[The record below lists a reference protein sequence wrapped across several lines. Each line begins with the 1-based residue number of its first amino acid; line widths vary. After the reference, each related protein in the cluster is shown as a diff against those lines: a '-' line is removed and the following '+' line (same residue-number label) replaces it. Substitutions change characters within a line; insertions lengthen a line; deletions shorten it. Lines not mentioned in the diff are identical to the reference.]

1 MLCVPIQPALNTMFT
16 SLGLFKDVECPEL
29 LQCSMPNCIFAH
41 QGKHNAKKRGMETSH
56 PLVPLDGPNKLNGDE
71 RSIDQISPPRKR
83 IRMVNDED
91 ENVTKTADVSTKSP
105 KSPKNSSVKS
115 ESSGR
120 AFYGVSLS
128 KPKTHISQTPPAKK
142 SSIPL
147 WKPRIESDRSDASQK
162 GGSTTAIPKTAK
174 NCDHEK
180 PDYTLVKETLNPRIL
195 PNPPASHAIRY
206 KLISLL
212 HEHITK
218 LNEQVK
224 ADNDPSKSIILMT
237 PEEIIIE
244 VLDEEERTAKTH
256 PSIYTNILKRRVTL
270 VKNMS
275 LDAWKAERIKSK
287 VSTVSPESI
296 SKGIDLS
303 VPEEFFLLK
312 HLFNSQNDLVKYDYI
327 MSAPT
332 EQEIEQARQGV
343 QTAQNWESC
352 ERCETRFQVF
362 PGRRADGALTTNSP
376 CRYHPS
382 RHFLGNLHA
391 CCHQTVGES
400 AGCKLGDSHVFKVS
414 EAKRLA
420 LTFPYVE
427 TPPNPT
433 LATNKA
439 VNFDC
444 EMGFTTLG
452 LELIRMTA
460 TQWPSGDVLIDVLVR
475 PQGEILDLN
484 SAYSGVRQQDYKE
497 ATPYSS
503 AASIES
509 ATAKSGQ
516 DVHPLQVVDS
526 PAEARKL
533 LFRYISP
540 TTPLIGH
547 ALQNDLNATRIIHPT
562 IIDTA
567 ILYPHPK
574 GLPMRT
580 GLKSLTKKY
589 LDRDIQMGGD
599 KGHDSKEDANSAGDL
614 VRLKCH
620 ELWNSMHKDGWT
632 FSDGQY
638 ISPPSAEPKISSVI
652 KRKAR
657 VGEV

>member
-1 MLCVPIQPALNTMFT
+1 MFA
-16 SLGLFKDVECPEL
+16 SLGLFKDVECPEV

-41 QGKHNAKKRGMETSH
+41 QGKQNVKKRDIDTSH
-56 PLVPLDGPNKLNGDE
+56 PLVSPNGPNNLNGE
-71 RSIDQISPPRKR
+71 EVSIDQITPPRKR
-83 IRMVNDED
+83 IRMADRED
-91 ENVTKTADVSTKSP
+91 ENVTKTADVSIKSP
-105 KSPKNSSVKS
+105 KSPKNASVKS
-115 ESSGR
+115 ESSGG

-128 KPKTHISQTPPAKK
+128 KPKTQITQ
-142 SSIPL
+142 IPL
-147 WKPRIESDRSDASQK
+147 KKISSSPSSKPRIENNGTDASK
-162 GGSTTAIPKTAK
+162 KRGSTATMPKTAK
-174 NCDHEK
+174 NCNHEK
-180 PDYTLVKETLNPRIL
+180 PDHTSVKETLNPRIL

-224 ADNDPSKSIILMT
+224 AHNDTSKSIILMT
-237 PEEIIIE
+237 PEEIITE

-256 PSIYTNILKRRVTL
+256 PSIYTNILKRRVSH
-270 VKNMS
+270 VKGMS
-275 LDAWKAERIKSK
+275 VEAWMNERRNLKAST
-287 VSTVSPESI
+287 STVSPEPKAKSI
-296 SKGIDLS
+296 DFS

-312 HLFNSQNDLVKYDYI
+312 HLYNDQRDLVKYDYV

-332 EQEIEQARQGV
+332 RQEIEQARQGV
-343 QTAQNWESC
+343 QTAQNWENC

-382 RHFLGNLHA
+382 RHFLGNLHT
-391 CCHQTVGES
+391 CCQQTVGES

-433 LATNKA
+433 LATNWA

-460 TQWPSGDVLIDVLVR
+460 TMWPDGDRLVDVLVR

-509 ATAKSGQ
+509 ATANSSK
-516 DVHPLQVVDS
+516 DFRPLKVVDS

-567 ILYPHPK
+567 ILYPHYK

-580 GLKSLTKKY
+580 GLKSLAKKY
-589 LDRDIQMGGD
+589 LDREIQMGGE
-599 KGHDSKEDANSAGDL
+599 KGHDSREDANSAGDL
-614 VRLKCH
+614 VRLKCK
-620 ELWNSMHKDGWT
+620 ELWNSMQKDGWT

-638 ISPPSAEPKISSVI
+638 IPPPSAEPGISTGTR
-652 KRKAR
+652 RKAR
-657 VGEV
+657 LGGF